1 VHRFLAVW
9 GTALL
14 VVAASAP
21 IATVTASGPIN
32 ISGAAVPA
40 TAASSAPL
48 GLGDRI
54 STIDSPALIRFE
66 GRGVVT
72 LDKRSSV
79 QIVSRGGRTMIC
91 LLDGAYLYKFV
102 AGSAHMGWVA
112 SAVVV
117 LALLSWAFASRIPQ
131 TTPSAPDLPVNA
143 NPWTSTVGLLKTL
156 YADKRLWDGTVIV
169 SWFWLV
175 GAIVL
180 SLLPALVKDVVGG
193 TEGVVTL
200 CLATFAIGIAIGSLF
215 AASLSHVRPNLALVP
230 IGAIIMGFAGLD
242 LAFAIAV
249 TAKGQDITAA
259 NFATSF
265 AGLRMLADFVAFAF
279 GGGLFV
285 VPSFAA
291 VQLTKI
297 LAAFGCGGRSNKATW
312 PKLAETWL

>member
-102 AGSAHMGWVA
+102 AGSALDVCKDGRALPA
-112 SAVVV
+112 SNLEGQVSSAAQPRLSISSAELTAVGPTRKSKDCPP
-117 LALLSWAFASRIPQ
+117 AHGSNGHDCS
-131 TTPSAPDLPVNA
+131 
-143 NPWTSTVGLLKTL
+143 
-156 YADKRLWDGTVIV
+156 ADK
-169 SWFWLV
+169 
-175 GAIVL
+175 
-180 SLLPALVKDVVGG
+180 
-193 TEGVVTL
+193 
-200 CLATFAIGIAIGSLF
+200 
-215 AASLSHVRPNLALVP
+215 
-230 IGAIIMGFAGLD
+230 
-242 LAFAIAV
+242 
-249 TAKGQDITAA
+249 
-259 NFATSF
+259 
-265 AGLRMLADFVAFAF
+265 
-279 GGGLFV
+279 
-285 VPSFAA
+285 
-291 VQLTKI
+291 
-297 LAAFGCGGRSNKATW
+297 
-312 PKLAETWL
+312 